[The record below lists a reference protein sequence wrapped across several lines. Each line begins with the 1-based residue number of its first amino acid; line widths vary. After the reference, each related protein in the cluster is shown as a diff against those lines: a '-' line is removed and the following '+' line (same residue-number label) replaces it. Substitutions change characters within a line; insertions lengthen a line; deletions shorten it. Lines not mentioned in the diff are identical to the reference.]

1 MLFFGFQGTF
11 LIQHWLGVEGMPRR
25 YADYLVEDGFTLF
38 NRISTVGA
46 VLLALSTLP
55 FLWNVY
61 ITARKAPK
69 VTVNDPWGFGGSLEC
84 ATSCRRR
91 ATTSRQSHVFVR
103 SAPPS
108 TCITLRSQPWTS
120 LIPN

>member
-61 ITARKAPK
+61 ITSRKAPK
-69 VTVNDPWGFGGSLEC
+69 VTVKDPLGFACSWEW
-84 ATSCRRR
+84 AASCSPTRPKF
-91 ATTSRQSHVFVR
+91 SS
-103 SAPPS
+103 
-108 TCITLRSQPWTS
+108 ILR
-120 LIPN
+120 